1 MSGLRVDNLKGTPT
15 FPDGVVIT
23 GETSSTSFSGNLTGN
38 VTGNVTG
45 IVTGNVTGNVSG
57 TSGSFSGNVSVG
69 GSLSYG
75 DVTNVDSVGVITA
88 RGGIKIGAGQSVSAV
103 SGIITYYGDGS
114 QLGGIE
120 SGFSNFVASGTIAN
134 GATVVI
140 NTDGTVGIVTRSGST
155 DPIVGTPVVFESA
168 NSQDISA
175 TYDST
180 NNKVVIAYKDEG
192 NSSYG
197 TAVVGT
203 VSGTSIS
210 FGAPVVFDSTR
221 SDISSA
227 TYDSTNNKVVIAY
240 KDVDNSNRA
249 TAVVGTVSG
258 TSISF
263 GTPVVFDSG
272 NLDYPSATF
281 DSANGKVVIAY
292 KDGDN
297 NSYGTAIVGTVSGTS
312 ISFGTPVVFES
323 ANSSWMSAVY
333 DSSNQKIVIAY
344 KDSANSSYGT
354 AVVGT
359 VSGTSIS
366 FGTPVVF
373 ESAEAEFISAAYD
386 SSNEKVVIA
395 YRDNGNS
402 FYGTA
407 IVGTV
412 SGTTISF
419 GTAVVFN
426 SAHSTYISTIYDS
439 TNQKV
444 VIAYRDIG
452 NSLYGTAIVGTVSGT
467 SISFGSETVFES
479 ATTTYISAT
488 YDSTSIDGKVIIA
501 YRDDGNSDY
510 GKAVVFGS
518 NNLATNLTSENF
530 IGIAAEAIS
539 NGATGKINVAGGVN
553 SGQTGLT
560 TARTYYVQG
569 DGSLGTSAGNP
580 SVVAGSSI
588 SGTQIIVKG

>member
-120 SGFSNFVASGTIAN
+120 SGFSNFVASGTVAN
-134 GATVVI
+134 GANVVV
-140 NTDGTVGIVTRSGST
+140 NTDGTVSIITQTGSAN
-155 DPIVGTPVVFESA
+155 PSVGSPVVFQS
-168 NSQDISA
+168 SGTYYTGA

-180 NNKVVIAYKDEG
+180 NGKVVLVYRDNGASRGKAI
-192 NSSYG
+192 
-197 TAVVGT
+197 VGT

-210 FGAPVVFDSTR
+210 FGSAVEFH
-221 SDISSA
+221 SSA
-227 TYDSTNNKVVIAY
+227 SQDNQVEFVGSGKVVVAY
-240 KDVDNSNRA
+240 QQGGNPYYGKAR
-249 TAVVGTVSG
+249 VGTISG
-258 TSISF
+258 NSISF
-263 GTPVVFDSG
+263 GTEV
-272 NLDYPSATF
+272 TF
-281 DSANGKVVIAY
+281 ESANTVNIGMAYDSSNDRVVIAY
-292 KDGDN
+292 RDGGN
-297 NSYGTAIVGTVSGTS
+297 SSYGTAIVGTVSGTS
-312 ISFGTPVVFES
+312 ISFGSPVVFNS
-323 ANSSWMSAVY
+323 ASTRYMQAVY
-333 DSSNQKIVIAY
+333 DSANSKIVIVYRDDGNSDKGTAIVGTVSGTSISFGSAAVFESGQTNYITSTYDSTNQKVVIAY
-344 KDSANSSYGT
+344 GDWGNNSGAGT

-366 FGTPVVF
+366 FGTPVVY
-373 ESAEAEFISAAYD
+373 ETSQSAFNSAVYD
-386 SSNEKVVIA
+386 SAKEKVVIA
-395 YRDNGNS
+395 FRDNNNS
-402 FYGTA
+402 SYGTA

-412 SGTTISF
+412 SGDSISF
-419 GTAVVFN
+419 GTPVVFESAASNYQATAYDSTNEKVVIAYYDAGNSDYGTAVVF
-426 SAHSTYISTIYDS
+426 S
-439 TNQKV
+439 
-444 VIAYRDIG
+444 
-452 NSLYGTAIVGTVSGT
+452 
-467 SISFGSETVFES
+467 
-479 ATTTYISAT
+479 
-488 YDSTSIDGKVIIA
+488 
-501 YRDDGNSDY
+501 
-510 GKAVVFGS
+510 S
-518 NNLATNLTSENF
+518 NTLVTNLTASNY

-539 NGATGKINVAGGVN
+539 NGATGKVNVAGGVN

-580 SVVAGSSI
+580 SVVAGTSI
-588 SGTQIIVKG
+588 STTQIIVKG